1 MDRTSGYEPENVGPI
16 PAGPA
21 KCLHNTA
28 WSVCLVAN
36 EKTSVQIRLEAP
48 YKLFEQKLALVS
60 IVGCHPTSF
69 HETVEWWVFRA
80 REGISRKMPGCPIIG
95 SGKSPH
101 FGNPASFQLAV
112 AVHVVALSRK
122 QCMLDR
128 FHALKVGVRAL
139 KWAIAISM
147 LALIS
152 VSRRQQ
158 LRGVVYVCKADVVL
172 YRMLQHIPDSCRK
185 SRNNHLILSK
195 TLTAKN
201 WSVSTVWA
209 CSLIGKAPNW

>member
-1 MDRTSGYEPENVGPI
+1 MDRICGYEPQDVGSI

-48 YKLFEQKLALVS
+48 YKLFEQKLALVF

-80 REGISRKMPGCPIIG
+80 REGISRKMPGCPAIG

-101 FGNPASFQLAV
+101 FGNPAPI
-112 AVHVVALSRK
+112 SR
-122 QCMLDR
+122 C
-128 FHALKVGVRAL
+128 
-139 KWAIAISM
+139 
-147 LALIS
+147 
-152 VSRRQQ
+152 
-158 LRGVVYVCKADVVL
+158 
-172 YRMLQHIPDSCRK
+172 
-185 SRNNHLILSK
+185 
-195 TLTAKN
+195 
-201 WSVSTVWA
+201 
-209 CSLIGKAPNW
+209 

>member
-1 MDRTSGYEPENVGPI
+1 MWVRFPQVLPNAFITQPGQCASLPTRRHRSKSDWR
-16 PAGPA
+16 
-21 KCLHNTA
+21 LHN
-28 WSVCLVAN
+28 W
-36 EKTSVQIRLEAP
+36 
-48 YKLFEQKLALVS
+48 LFEQKLALVS

-80 REGISRKMPGCPIIG
+80 REGISRKMPGCPVIG
-95 SGKSPH
+95 SGKSPR
-101 FGNPASFQLAV
+101 FGNPAPFQLAE

-158 LRGVVYVCKADVVL
+158 LRGVVYVSKADAIL
-172 YRMLQHIPDSCRK
+172 YRMLQYITDSCRK
-185 SRNNHLILSK
+185 SRNNHLTLSK
-195 TLTAKN
+195 TLTAKIDLCPPFGH
-201 WSVSTVWA
+201 VA
-209 CSLIGKAPNW
+209 